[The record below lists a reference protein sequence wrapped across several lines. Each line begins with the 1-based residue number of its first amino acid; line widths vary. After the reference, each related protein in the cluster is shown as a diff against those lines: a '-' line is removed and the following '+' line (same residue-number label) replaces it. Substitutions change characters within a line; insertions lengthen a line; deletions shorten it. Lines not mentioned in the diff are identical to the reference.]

1 MSEKSTHDDFL
12 DDADDD
18 VADVD
23 GPNVD
28 RMLRSM
34 DAQKRRK
41 LKPGEEPAWRRLEDY
56 LEKKRTKSLVEDFE
70 DFDIDG
76 A

>member
-1 MSEKSTHDDFL
+1 MSEKTDHDDFL
-12 DDADDD
+12 DDDED
-18 VADVD
+18 VADVE

-28 RMLRSM
+28 RLLRSM

-56 LEKKRTKSLVEDFE
+56 LERKRTQALVEDFE
-70 DFDIDG
+70 DFDITDD
-76 A
+76 